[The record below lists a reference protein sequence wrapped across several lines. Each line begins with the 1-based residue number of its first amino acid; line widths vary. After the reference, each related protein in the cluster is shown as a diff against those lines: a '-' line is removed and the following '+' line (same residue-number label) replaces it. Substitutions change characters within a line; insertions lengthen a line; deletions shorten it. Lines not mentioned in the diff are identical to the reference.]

1 MIKAPINLQDLR
13 RRIYVKAK
21 AEPTWRFWGLY
32 VHICKMETL
41 QEAYRMAKSNDG
53 APGIDGVTFDAI
65 EGSGVGS
72 FLKQIQDELVY
83 ETYQPMRVRKKEI
96 PKDGGT
102 KVRVL
107 SIPAIR
113 DRVVQGHSSS
123 SWSRSSKL
131 IFNRGRTDTDRSG
144 QPMKRYSAWTERSW
158 KGRHE
163 SSILTSEP
171 TSTAFSIICCWR
183 R

>member
-1 MIKAPINLQDLR
+1 MINAPINLQDLR

-32 VHICKMETL
+32 VHICRKETL

-53 APGIDGVTFDAI
+53 APGIDGVTFDSI
-65 EGSGVGS
+65 EKSGVEN
-72 FLKQIQDELVY
+72 FLKQIQDELVHN
-83 ETYQPMRVRKKEI
+83 TYQPMRVRKKEI

-113 DRVVQGHSSS
+113 DRVVQ
-123 SWSRSSKL
+123 
-131 IFNRGRTDTDRSG
+131 
-144 QPMKRYSAWTERSW
+144 
-158 KGRHE
+158 
-163 SSILTSEP
+163 
-171 TSTAFSIICCWR
+171 
-183 R
+183 